1 MSLCHSR
8 KNSTVAVGSQVPV
21 DSICASRD
29 SKRNSRLVSC
39 PGTLKK
45 ATTWSMRFAKKFY
58 LLLLFSLTLGL
69 FFGELPESFSLSD
82 DVSNDFV
89 EESAAPVSSGV
100 EIARA
105 DLISEQS
112 PYPTEQPFVLREP
125 AGIPTPPPKA
135 SSGPNLLRLLSIQRK

>member
-1 MSLCHSR
+1 MSLRHSR
-8 KNSTVAVGSQVPV
+8 KDSTAAVGSQFPV

-29 SKRNSRLVSC
+29 SKRNSRLGSC

-45 ATTWSMRFAKKFY
+45 GTAWSMRFAKKFY
-58 LLLLFSLTLGL
+58 LVLLFSLTLGL
-69 FFGELPESFSLSD
+69 FCDELPESFSLSD

-100 EIARA
+100 ETARA
-105 DLISEQS
+105 DLISERNPS
-112 PYPTEQPFVLREP
+112 PTEQPFVLREP